1 VTAAAHGFEEGQQV
15 EIILTTNYNGVFV
28 IANVTTD
35 TFAIEA
41 AWVAD
46 DATGIL
52 LEG

>member
-35 TFAIEA
+35 TFDIEA

-46 DATGIL
+46 DATGVL